1 MINIV
6 YTCLYII
13 KSGTFFI
20 TAFSLRFYFSIPL
33 VAIEEF
39 LRPIIYY
46 YYYLCATIMFGE

>member
-46 YYYLCATIMFGE
+46 YYYLFMCYHYVW